1 VLQPGLGARQVSLLN
16 TSAFFHLLIGSS
28 GFYQV
33 CSVRTVGNCHGNNG
47 QSKEGSQSEL
57 HLDRNV
63 VMKKFKEDKVQ
74 FEKRNDKV
82 YNKKSERL
90 LAMSRFLQRWGRKG
104 EYLLYALQ

>member
-1 VLQPGLGARQVSLLN
+1 
-16 TSAFFHLLIGSS
+16 
-28 GFYQV
+28 
-33 CSVRTVGNCHGNNG
+33 
-47 QSKEGSQSEL
+47 
-57 HLDRNV
+57 
-63 VMKKFKEDKVQ
+63 MKKFKEDKVQ